1 MESDTKSVLNNFF
14 FDKIHPGA
22 SLYIIYIENMNGKDY
37 AKRRKNKIEKFYL
50 HFFFFL
56 RMILLT
62 FQSQLCPHSEH
73 KGLLQ
78 FFVIYKNFG
87 IVKASQPRMLCNMC

>member
-1 MESDTKSVLNNFF
+1 MEKTMLKEE
-14 FDKIHPGA
+14 KIKLKN
-22 SLYIIYIENMNGKDY
+22 STYIS
-37 AKRRKNKIEKFYL
+37 
-50 HFFFFL
+50 FFL

-87 IVKASQPRMLCNMC
+87 IVKASQPRMLSNMC